1 MSAISNVAYAPTPGQ
16 SNTTLTGTNSDLGKD
31 DFLQLLVAQ
40 LSNQDPMNPQDG
52 AAFVAQLAQFSSLE
66 QLISIRDATEATSK
80 VLSGLIPDGNTGD
93 TQDAGDQNTNAG
105 SETGGTESTDTQN

>member
-1 MSAISNVAYAPTPGQ
+1 MSEISNVAYAPTPGQ
-16 SNTTLTGTNSDLGKD
+16 STTLTGTSSNLGKD

-52 AAFVAQLAQFSSLE
+52 AQFVAQLAQFSSLE

-80 VLSGLIPDGNTGD
+80 VLSGLGPNGSTGDGQNTGD
-93 TQDAGDQNTNAG
+93 DDTNPP

>member
-1 MSAISNVAYAPTPGQ
+1 MSAINNVAYAPTPGQ
-16 SNTTLTGTNSDLGKD
+16 STTLTGTNSDLGKD

-52 AAFVAQLAQFSSLE
+52 AQFVAQLAQFSSLE

-80 VLSGLIPDGNTGD
+80 ALSGLTQTGD
-93 TQDAGDQNTNAG
+93 TGDSQSAGSDGTNA
-105 SETGGTESTDTQN
+105 SSDAGGTESTDTQN